1 MSMAFLKLEVLPV
14 TARHGHG
21 HVANPDG
28 AELAGEGAAVGVTV
42 QDEIGSVRP
51 DRRRE
56 ARRGGEG
63 APPHVSIRREPPRR
77 GAGR

>member
-1 MSMAFLKLEVLPV
+1 MAFLELEVVPV
-14 TARHGHG
+14 TARHGHR

-42 QDEIGSVRP
+42 QDEIGPVRP

-56 ARRGGEG
+56 AR
-63 APPHVSIRREPPRR
+63 